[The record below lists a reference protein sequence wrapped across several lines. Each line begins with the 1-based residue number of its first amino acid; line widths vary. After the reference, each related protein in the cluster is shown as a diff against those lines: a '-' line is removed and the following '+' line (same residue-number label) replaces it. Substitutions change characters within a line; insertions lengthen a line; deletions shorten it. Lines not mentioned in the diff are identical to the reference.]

1 ATGGEGAAGAER
13 GLAARSVMG
22 VLDGS
27 CRDRWRLRRQP
38 ARWRRDV
45 VLEPSCEAVGLAG
58 GEREDHSGGR
68 CGRHVKI
75 DPVETEKH
83 EYGCEDRSPVALD
96 QGIGRTAAAGLA
108 RR

>member
-1 ATGGEGAAGAER
+1 
-13 GLAARSVMG
+13 MG

-27 CRDRWRLRRQP
+27 CRDRWRPRRLP

-45 VLEPSCEAVGLAG
+45 VLGPACEAVDLARR
-58 GEREDHSGGR
+58 EREDHSGGR

-75 DPVETEKH
+75 DTVETEKRDDR
-83 EYGCEDRSPVALD
+83 CESRSLVVLDKGMTTDRATRLA
-96 QGIGRTAAAGLA
+96 GGTAAAGLA